1 MVIKEQLKVG
11 APPETLAPHLFANL
25 AVGARKRG
33 EALKK
38 SCNKIHHTVS
48 VRGSETRRVKYD
60 ASDLSD
66 LVTGEFV
73 HTIVG
78 HAMQMYG
85 RRHRKEKLAR
95 PAAKYSAIYVRNYL
109 TMLGGEKRE
118 RQLGEQVL
126 R

>member
-1 MVIKEQLKVG
+1 M
-11 APPETLAPHLFANL
+11 
-25 AVGARKRG
+25 
-33 EALKK
+33 
-38 SCNKIHHTVS
+38 
-48 VRGSETRRVKYD
+48 KYD

-85 RRHRKEKLAR
+85 RHRKEKLAR